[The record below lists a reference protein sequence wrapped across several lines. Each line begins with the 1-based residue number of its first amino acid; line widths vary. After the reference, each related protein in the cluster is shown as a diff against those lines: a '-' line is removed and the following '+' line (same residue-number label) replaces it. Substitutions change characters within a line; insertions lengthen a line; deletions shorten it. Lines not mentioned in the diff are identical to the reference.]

1 MLLEIENQL
10 HKRVHGTLGQS
21 AVVIRLA
28 EELDDSG
35 RVAEQA
41 MIIVSFSSST
51 TNNPNKGAY
60 IPTVRNRKLSY
71 TITLI
76 QKQTQR
82 EGHSFSLPILDLIAD
97 AVTGWVPEV
106 PGLEF
111 QTGFELENE
120 RFVQVTEA
128 SQFIYEQTYAI
139 EVLVADGR
147 FYSQPCA
154 AFDPISI
161 EDFLPK
167 RKCLLDSEQRMTGLA
182 VWRRVV
188 NTELTEEYIVEDPRC
203 PRNISDI
210 LKVSCNPELD
220 GTATYLFA
228 PRISYSS
235 VTETRSLSE
244 ESGSF
249 YLTGE
254 NGEILLVTVDKTI
267 SGTLRKVWKCYKN
280 NTDSYPDWF
289 KLRIDS
295 GLWRNEVGTVPNSD
309 PLTSALQTIPF
320 GTNKKYDK

>member
-10 HKRVHGTLGQS
+10 HKRVHGALGQS

-28 EELDDSG
+28 EEIDDSG

-41 MIIVSFSSST
+41 MIIVSYSSES

-60 IPTVRNRKLSY
+60 IPTVRSRKLTY

-97 AVTGWVPEV
+97 SVTGWVPEI

-111 QTGFELENE
+111 QTGFEFEDG

-128 SQFIYEQTYAI
+128 SQFIYEQKYSI
-139 EVLVADGR
+139 EVLISDGR

-167 RKCLLDSEQRMTGLA
+167 RKCLLDPNQKNTGLA
-182 VWRRVV
+182 VWRRVI
-188 NTELTEEYIVEDPRC
+188 NTEYIEEYIIEDPRC
-203 PRNISDI
+203 PRELSD
-210 LKVSCNPELD
+210 LLEFECNEAFD
-220 GTATYLFA
+220 GTATYQFI
-228 PRISYSS
+228 PRIAYS
-235 VTETRSLSE
+235 VDGNGNRVIDNTKTT
-244 ESGSF
+244 SGN
-249 YLTGE
+249 LQ
-254 NGEILLVTVDKTI
+254 
-267 SGTLRKVWKCYKN
+267 KVWKCYKE
-280 NTDSYPDWF
+280 NTDPYPDWF
-289 KLRIDS
+289 KLKIDS
-295 GLWRNEVGTVPNSD
+295 GLWRNEAGTVPNSA
-309 PLTSALQTIPF
+309 PLTSALQEIQF
-320 GTNKKYDK
+320 GTIKKYNN

>member
-28 EELDDSG
+28 EEIDESG

-41 MIIVSFSSST
+41 MIIVSFSSSS

-60 IPTVRNRKLSY
+60 IPTIRNRKLTY

-97 AVTGWVPEV
+97 SVTGWVPEV
-106 PGLEF
+106 QGLEF

-120 RFVQVTEA
+120 RFIQVTDA
-128 SQFIYEQTYAI
+128 SQFIYEQTYSV

-167 RKCLLDSEQRMTGLA
+167 RKCLLDPNQKFTGLA
-182 VWRRVV
+182 VWRRVI
-188 NTELTEEYIVEDPRC
+188 NTEYTEEYIVEDPRC
-203 PRNISDI
+203 PRGISDS
-210 LKVSCNPELD
+210 LELECSEELD
-220 GTATYLFA
+220 GTATYEFI
-228 PRISYSS
+228 PRIAYSIDDDG
-235 VTETRSLSE
+235 TRVVDNTKIT
-244 ESGSF
+244 SGN
-249 YLTGE
+249 LQ
-254 NGEILLVTVDKTI
+254 
-267 SGTLRKVWKCYKN
+267 KVWKCYKEN
-280 NTDSYPDWF
+280 VDPYPDWF
-289 KLRIDS
+289 KLKIDS
-295 GLWRNEVGTVPNSD
+295 GLWRNEAGTVPNSN
-309 PLTSALQTIPF
+309 PSTSALQEIPF
-320 GTNKKYDK
+320 GINKNYNS